1 MPPLNSRIWRRYGQL
16 RIYVSAGDQPVG
28 WCDPRTGRFQISQA
42 NRRDEFWAAIR
53 AECGR
58 LTLAGQIAGP
68 VLPPEASAPTH
79 QRLPADRPGTQPAD
93 RPGTQPADRPGT
105 QPADRPGTQPADRP
119 GTQPADRPGTQPAA
133 PSPASRP
140 SPHGQDPHGQ
150 DPHGDDLAR
159 NPPGAAAS
167 ARARELRREHPLL
180 TGAAAL
186 FGIRTPAQS
195 FAAGARGE
203 RTIGRQLSRWAA
215 RYGWHVLHA
224 VPVGRRG
231 ADIDHV
237 IIGPFG
243 VVTVNTKTTGTAV
256 WVGEY
261 GLTVGGKPVDYLGKS
276 RNEAARARSLLSQ
289 ATGLDVPVQSAIV
302 FAGAR
307 RVTVRRGGPADVAV
321 LPSPRAL
328 CHWLRTQAP
337 RLQPGQMQ
345 TIYEAARR
353 PANWQSR

>member
-1 MPPLNSRIWRRYGQL
+1 M
-16 RIYVSAGDQPVG
+16 
-28 WCDPRTGRFQISQA
+28 
-42 NRRDEFWAAIR
+42 
-53 AECGR
+53 
-58 LTLAGQIAGP
+58 
-68 VLPPEASAPTH
+68 
-79 QRLPADRPGTQPAD
+79 
-93 RPGTQPADRPGT
+93 
-105 QPADRPGTQPADRP
+105 
-119 GTQPADRPGTQPAA
+119 
-133 PSPASRP
+133 
-140 SPHGQDPHGQ
+140 
-150 DPHGDDLAR
+150 
-159 NPPGAAAS
+159 
-167 ARARELRREHPLL
+167 
-180 TGAAAL
+180 
-186 FGIRTPAQS
+186 
-195 FAAGARGE
+195 
-203 RTIGRQLSRWAA
+203 
-215 RYGWHVLHA
+215 
-224 VPVGRRG
+224 PVGRRG

-261 GLTVGGKPVDYLGKS
+261 GLTVGGKPVDYLWKS